1 MTKKGYHYPSV
12 RIADVLKLHRR
23 VVEGTASADEEQ
35 EYRRSINVLR
45 RKFLDGSLSP
55 ASARQLGFE

>member
-1 MTKKGYHYPSV
+1 MPKKGYRYPPV
-12 RIADVLKLHRR
+12 HIAKVLTLHRR
-23 VVEGTASADEEQ
+23 VAEGTASADEEQ

-45 RKFLDGSLSP
+45 QKFLDGSLSP